1 MKKLT
6 VMLITALLLT
16 AVTAAATGYVTVFHC
31 HRYHFW
37 AHRGGSTEPVAEF
50 DLSLGFTPYG
60 LTYDGGYWWVTDS
73 DNDRIYAFDYGG
85 DYVSDFPSPA
95 PDPESLAFDGEY
107 LWVCCNL
114 HSFENS
120 QIYQVGL
127 DGSPGPYG
135 DFEAGAYTGLTYLQ
149 GQLYVMNSGGGIE
162 VYEPDGT
169 YERFLTLDP
178 GTWDYY
184 GIALADDE
192 EYIWASLD
200 IEARGVSR
208 VYAYDPETGERIPGL
223 GGWGAAYNLGCGIW
237 SESCIEV
244 ESLGKIKAF
253 FDNERG
259 DNNNVG
265 E

>member
-1 MKKLT
+1 MKKFK
-6 VMLITALLLT
+6 VILIAALLLT
-16 AVTAAATGYVTVFHC
+16 TVTAEATGYVTIFHC
-31 HRYHFW
+31 HQYHFW
-37 AHRGGSTEPVAEF
+37 AHRPGSTDPVAEF
-50 DLSLGFTPYG
+50 DLSLSFNPHG
-60 LTYDGGYWWVTDS
+60 LDFDGGYWWVTDTGG
-73 DNDRIYAFDYGG
+73 DHIYAFDYGG
-85 DYVSDFPSPA
+85 DLVSDFPSPA

-107 LWVCCNL
+107 LWICCNL

-135 DFEAGAYTGLTYLQ
+135 DFEAGGYTGLTYLQ
-149 GQLYVMNSGGGIE
+149 GQLYVMNLGARIE
-162 VYEPDGT
+162 VYDPDGT
-169 YERFLTLDP
+169 YIRYLDP
-178 GTWDYY
+178 DPEYWDKC

-192 EYIWASLD
+192 EYLWAAL
-200 IEARGVSR
+200 ELEVRGLPR

-237 SESCIEV
+237 SESCIEA

-253 FDNERG
+253 FEVEG
-259 DNNNVG
+259 GENNDGG

>member
-1 MKKLT
+1 MKTLT
-6 VMLITALLLT
+6 LTLIVAALFT
-16 AVTAAATGYVTVFHC
+16 AVTAEATGYITIFKC
-31 HRYHFW
+31 HRLHFW
-37 AHRGGSTEPVAEF
+37 AHRPGYTQPVAEF
-50 DLSLGFTPYG
+50 DLDFDYDTNG
-60 LTYDGGYWWVTDS
+60 LTYDGGYWWVTQG
-73 DNDRIYAFDYGG
+73 DRIFSFDYGG

-107 LWVCCNL
+107 LWICCDE
-114 HSFENS
+114 HGVHEDSR
-120 QIYQVGL
+120 IYQVTL

-135 DFEAGAYTGLTYLQ
+135 DFEAAGYTGLTYLQ
-149 GQLYVMNSGGGIE
+149 GQLYVLNSGGGIG

-169 YERFLTLDP
+169 YVRDVALDP
-178 GTWDYY
+178 GTSEFY

-200 IEARGVSR
+200 IEDRGLAYI
-208 VYAYDPETGERIPGL
+208 YAYDPETGERIPGL
-223 GGWGAAYNLGCGIW
+223 GGWFASYALGCGIW

-253 FDNERG
+253 FDNGRG
-259 DNNNVG
+259 ENNDGG

>member
-16 AVTAAATGYVTVFHC
+16 AVTAEATGYITVFTC
-31 HRYHFW
+31 KNTQLW
-37 AHRGGSTEPVAEF
+37 AYRPGYSGVYAEF

-60 LTYDGGYWWVTDS
+60 LDYDGDYWWVTDS
-73 DNDRIYAFDYGG
+73 ENDRIYAFDYGG

-120 QIYQVGL
+120 QIYQVAL

-135 DFEAGAYTGLTYLQ
+135 DFQAGGYTGLTYLQ
-149 GQLYVMNSGGGIE
+149 GQLYVMDIGGGIE

-169 YERFLTLDP
+169 YVRDLALDP
-178 GTWDYY
+178 GTWEFY

-192 EYIWASLD
+192 DYIWASLD
-200 IEARGVSR
+200 IEERGLPR

-253 FDNERG
+253 FDNEHV
-259 DNNNVG
+259 DNNNGG